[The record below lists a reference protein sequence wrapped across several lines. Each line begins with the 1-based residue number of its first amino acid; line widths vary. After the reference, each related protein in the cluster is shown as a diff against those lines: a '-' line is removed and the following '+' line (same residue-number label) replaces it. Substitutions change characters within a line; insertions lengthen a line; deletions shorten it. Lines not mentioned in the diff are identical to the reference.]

1 MNATIQSMPV
11 SMEANPALIH
21 LIKPKEVRPVAKEIM
36 MPNQTTVSQA
46 ALSFKTSFQLTAP
59 VANKKAARAIA
70 MALAL

>member
-46 ALSFKTSFQLTAP
+46 ALSFKTSP
-59 VANKKAARAIA
+59 VFSHVNSSPTLVNA
-70 MALAL
+70 